1 MLTYR
6 YLITKIYF
14 GFYPKGRPLPSIHR
28 LSRLLGVSTV
38 TVIGALKMLEREEYI
53 SGPELGRTVIYN
65 PEARSGLPAG
75 ILAKEEVLR
84 DIYQG
89 FALILPPIFYDGFRR
104 CDEKDLVRLE
114 EILEK
119 DAFFYDE
126 AVMAFLSFLINKLAI
141 R

>member
-38 TVIGALKMLEREEYI
+38 TVIGTLKMLEREEYI

-119 DAFFYDE
+119 DAFFIRRGGHGI
-126 AVMAFLSFLINKLAI
+126 SFVPDK
-141 R
+141 